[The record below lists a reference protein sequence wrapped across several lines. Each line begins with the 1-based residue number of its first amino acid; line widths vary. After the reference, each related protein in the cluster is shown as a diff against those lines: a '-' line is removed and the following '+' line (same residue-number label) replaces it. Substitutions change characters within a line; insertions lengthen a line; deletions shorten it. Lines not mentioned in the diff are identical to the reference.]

1 MSARAE
7 PGARAA
13 ASESAEGLSEKSEA
27 LLAEHGL
34 HQPSAAV
41 LVQQDFSNWLF
52 FLSCQV
58 MCR

>member
-1 MSARAE
+1 M
-7 PGARAA
+7 PGQ
-13 ASESAEGLSEKSEA
+13 SLEQELQHLSAEGLSEKSEA